1 MTRPF
6 ASPERAAFYEDSHI
20 LTQES
25 ALAKHNAWVAGELV
39 TSQMIAV
46 GRITPTPEEE
56 NFFQSRQLRCN
67 DYRLIE
73 PSSNLRG
80 IRLLGDALLTIV
92 QQDMERGDLQG
103 ELVHKI
109 HAGFY
114 RDGIHREA
122 WHSDNFSYPSVRW
135 TVSFGIGSTRCATGH
150 IRRSDILHMGD
161 LRQPNTSVAPGNN
174 LQPATYANGEV
185 LRFMNSADIHAGPEG
200 DGSRVMA
207 QATLR
212 LL

>member
-1 MTRPF
+1 MTRPL
-6 ASPERAAFYEDSHI
+6 ASPERAAFYDDSHI

-25 ALAKHNAWVAGELV
+25 ALAKHRAWEAGELV
-39 TSQMIAV
+39 TSQMVAI
-46 GRITPTPEEE
+46 GRITPTQEEE
-56 NFFQSRQLRCN
+56 NFFQSRQLQRN

-80 IRLLGDALLTIV
+80 IQLLGDALLTIV
-92 QQDMERGDLQG
+92 QQDMERGNLQG

-109 HAGFY
+109 HAGYY
-114 RDGIHREA
+114 RDHIHREV
-122 WHSDNFSYPSVRW
+122 WHSDNFSHPSVRW
-135 TVSFGIGSTRCATGH
+135 TVSFGVGSTRCATGH
-150 IRRSDILHMGD
+150 IQKSDILRVGD
-161 LRQPNTSVAPGNN
+161 LRPNTLGAPGND

-185 LRFMNSADIHAGPEG
+185 LRFMNSADIHAGPKG
-200 DGSRVMA
+200 DGARIMA

>member
-1 MTRPF
+1 MTRPL

-46 GRITPTPEEE
+46 GRITPTQEEE
-56 NFFQSRQLRCN
+56 NFFQSRQLCRN

-73 PSSNLRG
+73 PNSNLRG
-80 IRLLGDALLTIV
+80 IRFLGDALLTIV

-109 HAGFY
+109 HAGYY
-114 RDGIHREA
+114 RNRIHREE

-150 IRRSDILHMGD
+150 IRRSDILHVGD
-161 LRQPNTSVAPGNN
+161 LRPNTSVAPGNN

-200 DGSRVMA
+200 NGGRIMA